1 MKQLT
6 AVLIGAGLRGQI
18 YTSYMK
24 DSRFKVIAV
33 AEPLTE
39 RREFIKKEHNIPEDM
54 CFADWKELLALPKL
68 ADILNITIEELIAAK
83 PQKTNDHK
91 KVDFF
96 IDLIL
101 KSIPLAMGV
110 AVIITSI
117 LNELSIQS
125 GFTMLGIGVFCI
137 SLYLLKNKN

>member
-1 MKQLT
+1 MSNKT
-6 AVLIGAGLRGQI
+6 TGEII
-18 YTSYMK
+18 S
-24 DSRFKVIAV
+24 SI
-33 AEPLTE
+33 
-39 RREFIKKEHNIPEDM
+39 RREKGLTQKD
-54 CFADWKELLALPKL
+54 LAEKLNVTDKAVSKWERDIALPDINTLPKL
-68 ADILNITIEELIAAK
+68 AEILNITIEELIAAK

-125 GFTMLGIGVFCI
+125 GFTMLGIGVFFL
-137 SLYLLKNKN
+137 SLYLSKQKN

>member
-1 MKQLT
+1 MSNKT
-6 AVLIGAGLRGQI
+6 TGEII
-18 YTSYMK
+18 S
-24 DSRFKVIAV
+24 SI
-33 AEPLTE
+33 
-39 RREFIKKEHNIPEDM
+39 RREKGLTQKD
-54 CFADWKELLALPKL
+54 LAEKLNVTDKAVSKWERDIALPDINTLPKL

-125 GFTMLGIGVFCI
+125 GFTMLGIGVFFL
-137 SLYLLKNKN
+137 SLYLSKQKN

>member
-1 MKQLT
+1 MSNKT
-6 AVLIGAGLRGQI
+6 TGEII
-18 YTSYMK
+18 S
-24 DSRFKVIAV
+24 SI
-33 AEPLTE
+33 
-39 RREFIKKEHNIPEDM
+39 RREKGLTQKD
-54 CFADWKELLALPKL
+54 LAEKLNVTDKAVSKWERDIALPDINTLPKL
-68 ADILNITIEELIAAK
+68 AEILNITIEELIAAK
-83 PQKTNDHK
+83 PQKTNNHK

-125 GFTMLGIGVFCI
+125 GFTMLGIGVFFL
-137 SLYLLKNKN
+137 SLYLLKQKN

>member
-1 MKQLT
+1 MSNKT
-6 AVLIGAGLRGQI
+6 TGEII
-18 YTSYMK
+18 S
-24 DSRFKVIAV
+24 SI
-33 AEPLTE
+33 
-39 RREFIKKEHNIPEDM
+39 RREKGLTQKD
-54 CFADWKELLALPKL
+54 LAEKLNVTDKAVSKWERDIALPDINTLPKL
-68 ADILNITIEELIAAK
+68 AEILNITIEELIAAK

-117 LNELSIQS
+117 LKELSIQS

>member
-1 MKQLT
+1 MSNKT
-6 AVLIGAGLRGQI
+6 TGEII
-18 YTSYMK
+18 S
-24 DSRFKVIAV
+24 SI
-33 AEPLTE
+33 
-39 RREFIKKEHNIPEDM
+39 RREKGLTQKD
-54 CFADWKELLALPKL
+54 LAEKLNVTDKAVSKWERDIALPDINTLPKL
-68 ADILNITIEELIAAK
+68 ADILNITIEELINAK

>member
-1 MKQLT
+1 MSNKT
-6 AVLIGAGLRGQI
+6 TGEII
-18 YTSYMK
+18 S
-24 DSRFKVIAV
+24 SI
-33 AEPLTE
+33 
-39 RREFIKKEHNIPEDM
+39 RREKGFTQ
-54 CFADWKELLALPKL
+54 KELAEQLNVTDKAVSKWERDIALPDINTLPKL

-83 PQKTNDHK
+83 TQKTNNHK

-110 AVIITSI
+110 AVMITSI
-117 LNELSIQS
+117 LKELSIQS

>member
-1 MKQLT
+1 MSNKT
-6 AVLIGAGLRGQI
+6 TGEII
-18 YTSYMK
+18 S
-24 DSRFKVIAV
+24 SI
-33 AEPLTE
+33 
-39 RREFIKKEHNIPEDM
+39 RREKGLTQKD
-54 CFADWKELLALPKL
+54 LAEKLNVTDKAVSKWERDIALPDINTLPKL
-68 ADILNITIEELIAAK
+68 ADILNITIEELITAK

-110 AVIITSI
+110 AVIITSV

-125 GFTMLGIGVFCI
+125 GFTMLGIGVFFL
-137 SLYLLKNKN
+137 SLYLSKQKN

>member
-1 MKQLT
+1 MSNKT
-6 AVLIGAGLRGQI
+6 TGEII
-18 YTSYMK
+18 S
-24 DSRFKVIAV
+24 SI
-33 AEPLTE
+33 
-39 RREFIKKEHNIPEDM
+39 RREKGFTQ
-54 CFADWKELLALPKL
+54 KELAEQLNVTDKAVSKWERDIALPDINTLPKL
-68 ADILNITIEELIAAK
+68 AEILNITIEELIAAK

-125 GFTMLGIGVFCI
+125 GFIMLGIGVFCI

>member
-1 MKQLT
+1 MSNKT
-6 AVLIGAGLRGQI
+6 TGEII
-18 YTSYMK
+18 S
-24 DSRFKVIAV
+24 SI
-33 AEPLTE
+33 
-39 RREFIKKEHNIPEDM
+39 RREKGLTQKD
-54 CFADWKELLALPKL
+54 LAEKLSVTDKAVSKWERDIALPDINTLPKL

-125 GFTMLGIGVFCI
+125 GFTMLGIGVFFL
-137 SLYLLKNKN
+137 SLLFLAYEAGYDGLSSMFL

>member
-1 MKQLT
+1 LSNKT
-6 AVLIGAGLRGQI
+6 TGEII
-18 YTSYMK
+18 S
-24 DSRFKVIAV
+24 SI
-33 AEPLTE
+33 
-39 RREFIKKEHNIPEDM
+39 RREKGLTQKD
-54 CFADWKELLALPKL
+54 LAEKLNVTDKAVSKWERDIALPDINTLPKL

-125 GFTMLGIGVFCI
+125 GFTMLGIGVFFL
-137 SLYLLKNKN
+137 SLYLSKQKN

>member
-1 MKQLT
+1 MSNKT
-6 AVLIGAGLRGQI
+6 TGEII
-18 YTSYMK
+18 S
-24 DSRFKVIAV
+24 SI
-33 AEPLTE
+33 
-39 RREFIKKEHNIPEDM
+39 RREKGLTQKD
-54 CFADWKELLALPKL
+54 LAEKLNVTDKAVSKWERDIALPDINTLPKL
-68 ADILNITIEELIAAK
+68 AEILNITIEELIAAK

-117 LNELSIQS
+117 LKELSIQS
-125 GFTMLGIGVFCI
+125 GFTMLGIGLFCI
-137 SLYLLKNKN
+137 GLYLLKNKN

>member
-1 MKQLT
+1 MSNKT
-6 AVLIGAGLRGQI
+6 TGEII
-18 YTSYMK
+18 S
-24 DSRFKVIAV
+24 SI
-33 AEPLTE
+33 
-39 RREFIKKEHNIPEDM
+39 RREKGLTQKD
-54 CFADWKELLALPKL
+54 LAEKLNVTDKAVSKWERDIALPDINTLPKL
-68 ADILNITIEELIAAK
+68 AEILNITIEELIAAK

-117 LNELSIQS
+117 LKELSIQS

-137 SLYLLKNKN
+137 GLYLLKK